1 MRLFPIT
8 IDVDKITPEMLE
20 WAILQ
25 NASIDDNNNIK
36 FNNSKKSTKTRLHF
50 NYTEKSSAL
59 LFLLMFDSHVVSH
72 NMKELE
78 GVNSIYATT

>member
-8 IDVDKITPEMLE
+8 IDVDKITSEMLD

-25 NASIDDNNNIK
+25 NARVDDDNNIT
-36 FNNSKKSTKTRLHF
+36 FSNSKKSTKTRLHF

-59 LFLLMFDSHVVSH
+59 LFLLIFDSHVVSH

-78 GVNSIYATT
+78 GVKSLYDTA